1 MRAALVAASAVLRR
15 VVKSAARVVTIS
27 THGYLLVVT

>member
-15 VVKSAARVVTIS
+15 VVKSAARVGGWS
-27 THGYLLVVT
+27 AMMC